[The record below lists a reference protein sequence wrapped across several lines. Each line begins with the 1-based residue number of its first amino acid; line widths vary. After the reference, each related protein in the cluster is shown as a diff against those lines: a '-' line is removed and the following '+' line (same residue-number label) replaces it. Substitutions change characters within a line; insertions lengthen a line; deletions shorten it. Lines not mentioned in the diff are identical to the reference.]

1 MTGREILDSIKGED
15 IFLRPD
21 AFDGFSWYG
30 QLRVFLSI
38 GICKVTEREVEEIR
52 KALLGLGYQTRTR
65 VKPDEPGVYVI
76 GA

>member
-21 AFDGFSWYG
+21 AFEKFSWYG

-38 GICKVTEREVEEIR
+38 GVCKVPEREVEEIR
-52 KALLGLGYQTRTR
+52 KALLGLGYQTRTH
-65 VKPDEPGVYVI
+65 VKPDEPGVYVL
-76 GA
+76 GV